1 MDPHA
6 LLPERADVRQ
16 GECRRLEASSAVG
29 TQWSMRS
36 TLTRRLAA
44 ATVRARMEA
53 RKRDLLG
60 RPAQAGDLRRELKRS
75 YDRSSWN
82 RFGVASSC
90 WRHDCMEA
98 GRLLAETR

>member
-1 MDPHA
+1 M
-6 LLPERADVRQ
+6 
-16 GECRRLEASSAVG
+16 G

-53 RKRDLLG
+53 RKWLSWAA
-60 RPAQAGDLRRELKRS
+60 PAQAGDLRRELKRS

-98 GRLLAETR
+98 GRLLAEAR